1 MRGERRRRTRLLLA
15 GDAQSR
21 SSDHD
26 HSRSESQQAI
36 MYVVLEAL
44 DGPSVGAR
52 TNVAAGQTVRVG
64 REAGNDFVVPQD
76 PTLSRCH
83 FHLYYDGS
91 NCLVLNQSRYGTFV
105 NNQRVDAEGSVRDGD
120 ELRAGVCRFAVRFAS
135 DESVRNS
142 TSPEM
147 LAIRDDAPPAP
158 SPNYGSST
166 GQAAAMGVAG
176 LPPIVEDEP
185 VAEPTKGRAASPSPY
200 GLPPIE
206 EDEPIAEP
214 GQISGTQRG
223 VDRRAT
229 HLHAVAPA
237 SATSEQPQIGLD
249 ADGLR
254 SEPVAELLSRVRLE
268 DDAKP
273 VAATGKTASGVIEAL
288 ASKGLVTEAMKV
300 LAAALPPQAAV
311 LWAVRCVRETGDL
324 SKGDVA
330 ALTAAERWA
339 AESNEQNRRAAQSAA
354 ETLEYGTAAS
364 WAAVSAFWS
373 GGSMAP
379 PNVPAVP
386 PPPYLMPQAL
396 IGALSLAAIAQGGE
410 KAEEMQK
417 RFLAFGLEA
426 RPKAK

>member
-1 MRGERRRRTRLLLA
+1 
-15 GDAQSR
+15 
-21 SSDHD
+21 
-26 HSRSESQQAI
+26 

-91 NCLVLNQSRYGTFV
+91 GCVVRNQSRYGTFV
-105 NNQRVDAEGSVRDGD
+105 NNERVDAEGIVRDGD

-142 TSPEM
+142 TTPEM
-147 LAIRDDAPPAP
+147 LAIRDDQSPVSPPPHAHAV
-158 SPNYGSST
+158 GK
-166 GQAAAMGVAG
+166 AVAVAG
-176 LPPIVEDEP
+176 LPPIEEDEP
-185 VAEPTKGRAASPSPY
+185 ISEPGGRRQNASPY

-214 GQISGTQRG
+214 GQAGTGQRG
-223 VDRRAT
+223 VERTASQP
-229 HLHAVAPA
+229 HAHTASPPA
-237 SATSEQPQIGLD
+237 ARTEQPLIKID
-249 ADGLR
+249 EHGLR
-254 SEPVAELLSRVRLE
+254 LEPVADLLSRVRLE
-268 DDAKP
+268 EAAKP
-273 VAATGKTASGVIEAL
+273 VAAEAKTASGVIDSL
-288 ASKGLVTEAMKV
+288 ATKGLITEAMKV

-311 LWAVRCVRETGDL
+311 RWVVRCVRETGDL

-330 ALTAAERWA
+330 ALAAAERWA
-339 AESNEQNRRAAQSAA
+339 AEPSEQNRRNAQAAA
-354 ETLEYGTAAS
+354 EALEYGTAAS

-379 PNVPAVP
+379 PNVPTVP
-386 PPPYLMPQAL
+386 PPPDLMPQAL
-396 IGALSLAAIAQGGE
+396 FGALSLAAIAEGGE

-417 RFLAFGLEA
+417 RFLAFGLEGHS
-426 RPKAK
+426 KAG